1 MYIPL
6 ERRGGPPKSTN
17 AGSGS
22 LGYVTATSPGPNV
35 IVGPIAYPSPD
46 NSPTDG
52 DVPDLAVPT
61 LVAVPLKTDSV
72 LNTIAVPVYLS
83 KSTKTSSTVVSSV
96 STTGNAPGMS
106 VWTIVLIVLGCIAA
120 FLLIVVTAVKA
131 GQEYRKKR
139 DRGFHRTQNFMV
151 ERRSRVLSP
160 SPSVRN
166 LISSGGKR
174 DDDSA
179 SFSTVGE
186 GGRGGNRS
194 PFLPP
199 ARSMRSYM
207 NNVNMTSPPVSTRR
221 DESRSG
227 FSPQESNPDNLL
239 GNRLSSATLASLYTA
254 SVPTLP
260 LLNQTLNTLSVPEP
274 VVSRGSEMVRETYH
288 GVAQEQESRYPVHIP
303 AAETLAHAFLMLQT
317 EPALSA
323 NSSTRPS
330 ARGVMND
337 GALQVNLD
345 ARTLLLSPAQIS
357 VISTDV
363 GYKSPTSAIS
373 SGVGTAIKS
382 EVMDIYAGVDRW
394 DGEGSR

>member
-52 DVPDLAVPT
+52 DVPDVVVPT
-61 LVAVPLKTDSV
+61 LTDST
-72 LNTIAVPVYLS
+72 LNTIAVPVYS
-83 KSTKTSSTVVSSV
+83 PKSAKTSSTVVSSV
-96 STTGNAPGMS
+96 STTGNVPGMS

-160 SPSVRN
+160 TPSVRN
-166 LISSGGKR
+166 LISSGGKK

-186 GGRGGNRS
+186 GGRGG
-194 PFLPP
+194 
-199 ARSMRSYM
+199 
-207 NNVNMTSPPVSTRR
+207 T
-221 DESRSG
+221 D
-227 FSPQESNPDNLL
+227 
-239 GNRLSSATLASLYTA
+239 
-254 SVPTLP
+254 
-260 LLNQTLNTLSVPEP
+260 
-274 VVSRGSEMVRETYH
+274 
-288 GVAQEQESRYPVHIP
+288 
-303 AAETLAHAFLMLQT
+303 
-317 EPALSA
+317 
-323 NSSTRPS
+323 
-330 ARGVMND
+330 
-337 GALQVNLD
+337 
-345 ARTLLLSPAQIS
+345 LLSCHQL
-357 VISTDV
+357 
-363 GYKSPTSAIS
+363 
-373 SGVGTAIKS
+373 
-382 EVMDIYAGVDRW
+382 EVCGRI
-394 DGEGSR
+394 